1 MASDPNPP
9 PPANQANG
17 SNGDSVTATN
27 PYETAAELIPKDDPF
42 LQQNPQYGR
51 YAPRD
56 ADFKPRYH
64 RWWQAD
70 ADAFAYWEGVVK
82 SSCTPENSL
91 NVSGAR
97 EAYATGSIIIHV
109 DHDRDMSDVGDK
121 YSYVNANELSAAR
134 KAEEPLKELGI
145 AVPLIYFCGTIDGK
159 NVTVE
164 SRIPGVSLEV
174 AWRYLTAGQ
183 IASFKEQ
190 CRRVLK
196 CLAGIDPAPDQ
207 PSYVCSGLNP
217 QSPPGVETLERGILF
232 GEKDDEILFL
242 VHNNMTISNI
252 IVNDDKIVG
261 ILGWRHSGYF
271 GFERASKIHRQ
282 FRMQASTFANGAS
295 EGMQSWADL
304 YEGLPKAD
312 GDQSISAK
320 DAIAPQVKTE
330 PASMNLDKV
339 PLTEETESK
348 SFAQL
353 DGTEDHPTQKNIA
366 NLKHGGASRAS
377 SSDRSS
383 PAPSTKLG
391 SMGRKSTPGGTKKAP
406 AKKAA
411 PKKRKINDEDNESVD
426 GGRSNTPSSLRTS
439 KAPSAKKQGS
449 ASIASSPAPE
459 SKKKVGKKGNKKA
472 STKEESEEDDDN
484 EVFCICR
491 KPDNHTWM
499 IGCDGEC
506 EDWFHGKCVNID
518 PRDADLIEKY
528 ICPNCHA
535 KGKGQTTWKPICRV
549 EGCRKPARFTKK
561 PPSKYCSDEHGREFM
576 RSRTRRLKKGQ
587 ADDLGSRGG
596 VLTAGELKAVVMGVS
611 SAQEFRKLGE
621 RIISP
626 PPEEEDP
633 ETGEKAQKKLGLDA
647 DIDGLV
653 YSPDEASKI
662 QELRTRRDDL
672 LHRKEMLAARDHFL
686 NLVRQRSKAV
696 LEKLKQSDPKG
707 GWKDICGF
715 DSRLAWSDE
724 EFDEWRLSEI
734 GKNALQTGTPEALAS
749 SHPDATDADG
759 DTIMDESK
767 ADEDDLASV
776 TRGVCTKKRCER
788 HKQWVKV
795 QQQEL
800 LFEQDTL
807 KEDLVQCEKEAQNVV
822 ERAVL
827 RMWAEKDNAQIG
839 NP

>member
-1 MASDPNPP
+1 LGIVMVSDLNTP

-17 SNGDSVTATN
+17 SNGDSVRTTN

-51 YAPRD
+51 YAPHD
-56 ADFKPRYH
+56 ADFKPRHH

-91 NVSGAR
+91 NVSGPR
-97 EAYATGSIIIHV
+97 EAYATGSIIIRV
-109 DHDRDMSDVGDK
+109 DHDGDMSDVGDK

-174 AWRYLTAGQ
+174 AWRYLTADQ

-217 QSPPGVETLERGILF
+217 QSPPGVETAERDILF
-232 GEKDDEILFL
+232 AEKDDENLCL
-242 VHNNMTISNI
+242 VHNNMTVSNI
-252 IVNDDKIVG
+252 IVDDDKLVG
-261 ILGWRHSGYF
+261 ISGWRHSGYF
-271 GFERASKIHRQ
+271 GFERANKIHRQ
-282 FRMQASTFANGAS
+282 FRTQASTFANGAS
-295 EGMQSWADL
+295 EGMQCWADL

-406 AKKAA
+406 AKRAA
-411 PKKRKINDEDNESVD
+411 PKKRKINDEDNDSVD
-426 GGRSNTPSSLRTS
+426 GGRSNTPSSLRAS

-528 ICPNCHA
+528 IC
-535 KGKGQTTWKPICRV
+535 KII
-549 EGCRKPARFTKK
+549 F
-561 PPSKYCSDEHGREFM
+561 F
-576 RSRTRRLKKGQ
+576 
-587 ADDLGSRGG
+587 G
-596 VLTAGELKAVVMGVS
+596 VV
-611 SAQEFRKLGE
+611 
-621 RIISP
+621 
-626 PPEEEDP
+626 
-633 ETGEKAQKKLGLDA
+633 
-647 DIDGLV
+647 
-653 YSPDEASKI
+653 
-662 QELRTRRDDL
+662 
-672 LHRKEMLAARDHFL
+672 L
-686 NLVRQRSKAV
+686 NPFS
-696 LEKLKQSDPKG
+696 
-707 GWKDICGF
+707 
-715 DSRLAWSDE
+715 
-724 EFDEWRLSEI
+724 
-734 GKNALQTGTPEALAS
+734 
-749 SHPDATDADG
+749 
-759 DTIMDESK
+759 
-767 ADEDDLASV
+767 
-776 TRGVCTKKRCER
+776 
-788 HKQWVKV
+788 
-795 QQQEL
+795 
-800 LFEQDTL
+800 
-807 KEDLVQCEKEAQNVV
+807 
-822 ERAVL
+822 
-827 RMWAEKDNAQIG
+827 
-839 NP
+839 